1 MFTLSHARDKTK
13 NIFLFSFTELKA
25 YSPSRHIYKTLLI
38 LVRMHSMQDAR
49 HMNFVIDLVH
59 REVCFS
65 VVEHR
70 SAESKGLRFVSSWR
84 LRIFSISHA
93 RDKTANIFL
102 YFFTEIKTYSPSY
115 SIYMQFFLFLAP
127 FFQFDIV
134 NIHLYWSLIL
144 KLITV
149 EKRQ

>member
-1 MFTLSHARDKTK
+1 MGTQNVSLSHARDKTK
-13 NIFLFSFTELKA
+13 NIFLYSFTELKA
-25 YSPSRHIYKTLLI
+25 YSLSRHI
-38 LVRMHSMQDAR
+38 VRMHSMQDAR

-59 REVCFS
+59 RRVCFS

-102 YFFTEIKTYSPSY
+102 YFFTEIKTYPPSY
-115 SIYMQFFLFLAP
+115 SFYMQFFLFLAP

-134 NIHLYWSLIL
+134 NIHLY
-144 KLITV
+144 
-149 EKRQ
+149 

>member
-1 MFTLSHARDKTK
+1 MGTQNVSLSHARDKTK
-13 NIFLFSFTELKA
+13 NIFLYSFTELKA
-25 YSPSRHIYKTLLI
+25 YSLSRHIA
-38 LVRMHSMQDAR
+38 RMHSMQDAR

-59 REVCFS
+59 RRVCFS

-102 YFFTEIKTYSPSY
+102 YFFTQIKTYTLSY
-115 SIYMQFFLFLAP
+115 SIYMQFFISCLGLAT
-127 FFQFDIV
+127 FFPV
-134 NIHLYWSLIL
+134 
-144 KLITV
+144 
-149 EKRQ
+149 

>member
-25 YSPSRHIYKTLLI
+25 YSLSRHIYKTLLI
-38 LVRMHSMQDAR
+38 LVRMHSMHDAR

-102 YFFTEIKTYSPSY
+102 YFFTQIKTYTLSY
-115 SIYMQFFLFLAP
+115 SIYMQFFISCLGLAT

-134 NIHLYWSLIL
+134 NIDLY
-144 KLITV
+144 
-149 EKRQ
+149 

>member
-1 MFTLSHARDKTK
+1 MGTQNVSLSHARDKTK
-13 NIFLFSFTELKA
+13 NIFLYSLTELKA
-25 YSPSRHIYKTLLI
+25 YSLSRHI
-38 LVRMHSMQDAR
+38 VRMHSMQDAR

-59 REVCFS
+59 RRVCFS

-102 YFFTEIKTYSPSY
+102 YFFTQIKTYTLSY
-115 SIYMQFFLFLAP
+115 SIYMQFFISCLGLAT

-134 NIHLYWSLIL
+134 NIDLY
-144 KLITV
+144 
-149 EKRQ
+149 

>member
-13 NIFLFSFTELKA
+13 NICLYYFTELKP
-25 YSPSRHIYKTLLI
+25 YSLSRHIYKTLL
-38 LVRMHSMQDAR
+38 MHSMQDAR

-59 REVCFS
+59 RRVCFS

-102 YFFTEIKTYSPSY
+102 YFFTQIKTYTLSY
-115 SIYMQFFLFLAP
+115 SIYMQFFLFLAS

-134 NIHLYWSLIL
+134 NIHLY
-144 KLITV
+144 
-149 EKRQ
+149 

>member
-1 MFTLSHARDKTK
+1 MRSFLEDSECLLCPTLVTRRKTSVSITLPSSK
-13 NIFLFSFTELKA
+13 LTL
-25 YSPSRHIYKTLLI
+25 SRHIYKTLLI

-49 HMNFVIDLVH
+49 HMNFVIDFVH
-59 REVCFS
+59 RRVCFS

-102 YFFTEIKTYSPSY
+102 YFFTQIKTYTLSY
-115 SIYMQFFLFLAP
+115 SIYMQFFISCLGLAT
-127 FFQFDIV
+127 FFPV
-134 NIHLYWSLIL
+134 
-144 KLITV
+144 
-149 EKRQ
+149 

>member
-1 MFTLSHARDKTK
+1 MGTQNVSLSHARDKTK
-13 NIFLFSFTELKA
+13 NIFLYSFTELKA
-25 YSPSRHIYKTLLI
+25 YSLSRHIA
-38 LVRMHSMQDAR
+38 RMHSMQDAR

-59 REVCFS
+59 RRVCFS

-102 YFFTEIKTYSPSY
+102 YFFTEIKTYPPSY
-115 SIYMQFFLFLAP
+115 SIYMQFFYFLP
-127 FFQFDIV
+127 RFS
-134 NIHLYWSLIL
+134 SLIS
-144 KLITV
+144 
-149 EKRQ
+149 

>member
-13 NIFLFSFTELKA
+13 NIFLYSFTELKA
-25 YSPSRHIYKTLLI
+25 YSLSRHI
-38 LVRMHSMQDAR
+38 VRMHSMQDAR

-59 REVCFS
+59 RRVCFS

-93 RDKTANIFL
+93 RDKTGNIFL
-102 YFFTEIKTYSPSY
+102 YFFTEIKTYPPSY
-115 SIYMQFFLFLAP
+115 SIYMQFFYFLP
-127 FFQFDIV
+127 RFS
-134 NIHLYWSLIL
+134 SLIS
-144 KLITV
+144 
-149 EKRQ
+149 

>member
-1 MFTLSHARDKTK
+1 MFSLSHARDKTK
-13 NIFLFSFTELKA
+13 NIFLYSFTELKA
-25 YSPSRHIYKTLLI
+25 YSLSRHIA
-38 LVRMHSMQDAR
+38 RMHSMQDAR

-59 REVCFS
+59 RRVCFS

-102 YFFTEIKTYSPSY
+102 YFFTEIKTYTLSY
-115 SIYMQFFLFLAP
+115 SIYMQFFISCLGLAT
-127 FFQFDIV
+127 FFPV
-134 NIHLYWSLIL
+134 
-144 KLITV
+144 
-149 EKRQ
+149 

>member
-1 MFTLSHARDKTK
+1 MGTQNVSLSHARDKTK
-13 NIFLFSFTELKA
+13 NIFLYSFTELKA
-25 YSPSRHIYKTLLI
+25 YSLSRHI
-38 LVRMHSMQDAR
+38 VRMHSMQDAC

-59 REVCFS
+59 RRVCFS

-102 YFFTEIKTYSPSY
+102 YFFTQIKTYTLSY
-115 SIYMQFFLFLAP
+115 SIYMQFFISCLGLAT
-127 FFQFDIV
+127 FFPV
-134 NIHLYWSLIL
+134 
-144 KLITV
+144 
-149 EKRQ
+149 

>member
-13 NIFLFSFTELKA
+13 NIFLYSFTELKA
-25 YSPSRHIYKTLLI
+25 YSLSRHI
-38 LVRMHSMQDAR
+38 VRMHSMQDAR

-59 REVCFS
+59 RRVCFS

-93 RDKTANIFL
+93 RDKTGNIFL
-102 YFFTEIKTYSPSY
+102 YFFTEIKTYPPSY
-115 SIYMQFFLFLAP
+115 SIYMQFFYFLP
-127 FFQFDIV
+127 RFS
-134 NIHLYWSLIL
+134 SL
-144 KLITV
+144 KS
-149 EKRQ
+149 

>member
-1 MFTLSHARDKTK
+1 MGTQNVSLSHARDKTK
-13 NIFLFSFTELKA
+13 NIFLYSFTELKA
-25 YSPSRHIYKTLLI
+25 YSLSRHIA
-38 LVRMHSMQDAR
+38 RMHSMQDAR

-59 REVCFS
+59 RRVCFS

-102 YFFTEIKTYSPSY
+102 YFFTEIKTYPPSY
-115 SIYMQFFLFLAP
+115 SIYMQFFYFLP
-127 FFQFDIV
+127 R
-134 NIHLYWSLIL
+134 LSSLIS
-144 KLITV
+144 
-149 EKRQ
+149 

>member
-1 MFTLSHARDKTK
+1 MFSLSHARDKTK
-13 NIFLFSFTELKA
+13 NIFLYSFTELKA
-25 YSPSRHIYKTLLI
+25 YSLSRHIA
-38 LVRMHSMQDAR
+38 RMHSMQDAR

-59 REVCFS
+59 RRVCFS

-102 YFFTEIKTYSPSY
+102 YFFTEIKTYTLSY
-115 SIYMQFFLFLAP
+115 SIYMQFFYFLP
-127 FFQFDIV
+127 RFS
-134 NIHLYWSLIL
+134 SL
-144 KLITV
+144 KS
-149 EKRQ
+149 

>member
-25 YSPSRHIYKTLLI
+25 YSLSRHI
-38 LVRMHSMQDAR
+38 VRMHSMQDAR

-102 YFFTEIKTYSPSY
+102 YFFTEIKTYTLSY
-115 SIYMQFFLFLAP
+115 SIYMQFFISCLGLAT

-134 NIHLYWSLIL
+134 NIHLY
-144 KLITV
+144 
-149 EKRQ
+149 

>member
-1 MFTLSHARDKTK
+1 MGTQNVSLSHARDKTE
-13 NIFLFSFTELKA
+13 NIFLYSFTELKA
-25 YSPSRHIYKTLLI
+25 YSLLRHI
-38 LVRMHSMQDAR
+38 VRMHSMQDAR

-59 REVCFS
+59 RRVCFS

-102 YFFTEIKTYSPSY
+102 YFFTQIKTYTLSY
-115 SIYMQFFLFLAP
+115 SIYMQFFISCLGLAT
-127 FFQFDIV
+127 FFPV
-134 NIHLYWSLIL
+134 
-144 KLITV
+144 
-149 EKRQ
+149 

>member
-1 MFTLSHARDKTK
+1 MGTQNVSLSHARDKAK
-13 NIFLFSFTELKA
+13 NIFLYSFTELKA
-25 YSPSRHIYKTLLI
+25 YSLSRHIYKTLLI

-59 REVCFS
+59 RRVCFS

-102 YFFTEIKTYSPSY
+102 YFFTKLKLT
-115 SIYMQFFLFLAP
+115 L
-127 FFQFDIV
+127 
-134 NIHLYWSLIL
+134 SLIL
-144 KLITV
+144 FTCNFFISCPV
-149 EKRQ
+149 FPA

>member
-25 YSPSRHIYKTLLI
+25 YSLSRHI
-38 LVRMHSMQDAR
+38 VRMHSMQDAR

-59 REVCFS
+59 RRVCFS

-102 YFFTEIKTYSPSY
+102 YFFTQIKTYTLSY
-115 SIYMQFFLFLAP
+115 SIYMQFFISCLGLAT

-134 NIHLYWSLIL
+134 NIDLY
-144 KLITV
+144 
-149 EKRQ
+149 

>member
-13 NIFLFSFTELKA
+13 NIFLYSFTELKA
-25 YSPSRHIYKTLLI
+25 YSLSRHI
-38 LVRMHSMQDAR
+38 VRMHSMQDAR

-70 SAESKGLRFVSSWR
+70 SAESKGLRFVTSWR

-102 YFFTEIKTYSPSY
+102 YFFTQIKTYTLSY
-115 SIYMQFFLFLAP
+115 SIYMQFFYFLP
-127 FFQFDIV
+127 RFS
-134 NIHLYWSLIL
+134 SLIS
-144 KLITV
+144 
-149 EKRQ
+149 

>member
-1 MFTLSHARDKTK
+1 MGTQNVSLSHARDKTK
-13 NIFLFSFTELKA
+13 NIFLYSFTELKA
-25 YSPSRHIYKTLLI
+25 YSLSRHIA
-38 LVRMHSMQDAR
+38 RMHSMQDAR

-59 REVCFS
+59 RRVCFS

-102 YFFTEIKTYSPSY
+102 YF
-115 SIYMQFFLFLAP
+115 L
-127 FFQFDIV
+127 
-134 NIHLYWSLIL
+134 
-144 KLITV
+144 
-149 EKRQ
+149 

>member
-1 MFTLSHARDKTK
+1 MGTQNVSLSHARDKTK
-13 NIFLFSFTELKA
+13 NIFLYSFTELKA
-25 YSPSRHIYKTLLI
+25 YSLSRHI
-38 LVRMHSMQDAR
+38 VRMHSMQNAR

-59 REVCFS
+59 RRVCFS

-102 YFFTEIKTYSPSY
+102 YFFTEIKTYTLSY
-115 SIYMQFFLFLAP
+115 SIYMQFFISCLGLAT
-127 FFQFDIV
+127 FFQSDIV
-134 NIHLYWSLIL
+134 NIHLYWSLI
-144 KLITV
+144 
-149 EKRQ
+149 

>member
-1 MFTLSHARDKTK
+1 MFTLSHACDKTK

-25 YSPSRHIYKTLLI
+25 YSLSRHIYKTLLI

-59 REVCFS
+59 RRVCFS

-102 YFFTEIKTYSPSY
+102 YFFTEIKTYTLSY
-115 SIYMQFFLFLAP
+115 SIYMQFFYFLP
-127 FFQFDIV
+127 RFS
-134 NIHLYWSLIL
+134 SL
-144 KLITV
+144 KS
-149 EKRQ
+149 